1 MSKSARASRRKSLLR
16 RDNGD
21 ARGGV
26 GAHLP
31 VVSREVQLAPQLLL
45 RQVTEKVAPPAAH
58 GRAPRA
64 RTRRE
69 HRQHPRGEVV
79 RQVAQQG
86 G

>member
-1 MSKSARASRRKSLLR
+1 MVKRALNRSEKHTPLL
-16 RDNGD
+16 
-21 ARGGV
+21 
-26 GAHLP
+26 
-31 VVSREVQLAPQLLL
+31 LAPQLLL
-45 RQVTEKVAPPAAH
+45 RQVAEQVAPPAAH

-69 HRQHPRGEVV
+69 HRQHPRREVV